1 MARLEGTDPSDRL
14 ALSLALALALS
25 LALALKLAQTLP
37 LAYSSTRPDPT

>member
-14 ALSLALALALS
+14 ALS
-25 LALALKLAQTLP
+25 LALKLAQTLP

>member
-1 MARLEGTDPSDRL
+1 MARLEGTDPSDR
-14 ALSLALALALS
+14 LALS